1 MFTLVSGSGAQDYSI
16 GEPAFSSNWESFRNG
31 VTRLLRARGYDEAAE
46 MFESVPF
53 ELREGENFFGD
64 EFVVLY
70 AELPIDKYAE
80 FVDKYSEP
88 NSRFEFKQISS
99 AMNEICPI
107 YVRFVAIGAS
117 LEDEGVAP
125 VAEPQ
130 LGVTSRTVEEA
141 LADARHLI
149 SGRSSTSGIDRAHT
163 AFHGYLR
170 HLCMSV
176 GIEVPEDASVTQLFR
191 ALRDSHPS
199 LQADGPRSED
209 ITRMLRALSTVIDTL
224 NPLRNR
230 ASLAHPNEQL
240 LDKPEAD
247 LILDSI
253 HTLLHYINSR
263 TGN

>member
-16 GEPAFSSNWESFRNG
+16 GDLAFSNNWKSFRNG
-31 VTRLLRARGYDEAAE
+31 VLQLLKARGNFEASE
-46 MFESVPF
+46 MFESMQF

-70 AELPIDKYAE
+70 TELPIDTYAKL
-80 FVDKYSEP
+80 VDKYSEP
-88 NSRFEFKQISS
+88 TSRFEFKQISS
-99 AMNEICPI
+99 ALNEICPI
-107 YVRFVAIGAS
+107 DVRFIAIGAS
-117 LEDEGVAP
+117 LGDGSIAP
-125 VAEPQ
+125 VAEPH
-130 LGVTSRTVEEA
+130 LGITSRTVEEA

-149 SGRSSTSGIDRAHT
+149 SGRGSTSGVDRAHT

-170 HLCMSV
+170 ELCV
-176 GIEVPEDASVTQLFR
+176 NADIEIAEEASVTRLFR

-199 LQADGPRSED
+199 LQADGPRSDD
-209 ITRMLRALSTVIDTL
+209 ITRLLRALSTVIDTL

-247 LILDSI
+247 LTLDSI
-253 HTLLHYINSR
+253 HTLLHYINSK
-263 TGN
+263 TT